1 MTLSICLAPKDYLIN
16 DNLFTCTC
24 SLFESI
30 CSLFESSF
38 IHYMLRQKWRGGGAK
53 PWYFQFY
60 ICKVKKSVRC
70 KYSGGG
76 RARPPSMLRACVCGV
91 CTRCTLEYYNVA
103 KTEVWMNSSISIDP
117 GGRGQMN
124 IWTFV
129 TTTYIV
135 L

>member
-1 MTLSICLAPKDYLIN
+1 MTLRICLAQKDYLIN
-16 DNLFTCTC
+16 DNLFTCT
-24 SLFESI
+24 

-60 ICKVKKSVRC
+60 ICKVKKNVCC

-76 RARPPSMLRACVCGV
+76 RAPPPLDATCLCLWCVYPV
-91 CTRCTLEYYNVA
+91 CSGQYYNVA
-103 KTEVWMNSSISIDP
+103 KTKVWMNSSISIDP
-117 GGRGQMN
+117 GGGGQMN